1 MDPLALAA
9 VVGLVFAGKRLSEN
23 SDESSRATLSA
34 TTKPLPP
41 ITRRDI
47 DLMAHPADHAADAFD
62 LAVTTPNLGRRI
74 GDWRLRPKDAV
85 RNLQDVSKTAT
96 RFPYG
101 QPVYDMVNRE
111 YVTNKMNN
119 LSPLEQPKNVGPG
132 LGLGPNVAAGG
143 GFHDY
148 FRALPTNINEEK
160 LTTIEG
166 RDGPPNPVVK
176 SGLPLIGSITKEAKE
191 TKAWMREPAQGGGQ
205 GQGGAIV
212 GAEGRPD
219 FLKTRRTTIRQE
231 TGLRADTLADGPP
244 QYNVYQP
251 YASGTTAYTDKSL
264 TRLSGYRSKEDRAGN
279 AGSMNVR
286 NDPVNQ
292 VGAATNLRPES
303 KSVAPGPMGPT
314 GLNNS
319 RGYKAPQYDDPLNEH
334 KADGFNPLARP
345 AALDIAIQ
353 QLEKNPIALPP
364 LKVV

>member
-9 VVGLVFAGKRLSEN
+9 VVGLVFAGKRLSEG
-23 SDESSRATLSA
+23 SDEEPSARATLSA
-34 TTKPLPP
+34 TTKPL
-41 ITRRDI
+41 TRRDI

-62 LAVTTPNLGRRI
+62 LRVTTPNLGRRI
-74 GDWRLRPKDAV
+74 GDWRLRPKEAV
-85 RNLQDVSKTAT
+85 RNLQDVSQTAS

-101 QPVYDMVNRE
+101 QPVYDLVNRE

-119 LSPLEQPKNVGPG
+119 LSPLEQPMTVGPG
-132 LGLGPNVAAGG
+132 LGLDPSVPAGG
-143 GFHDY
+143 GFQDY
-148 FRALPTNINEEK
+148 FRVLPTNINEER

-176 SGLPLIGSITKEAKE
+176 AGLPLIGSITKDAKE
-191 TKAWMREPAQGGGQ
+191 SKTWYRDPAQVSGQ
-205 GQGGAIV
+205 GQGGAIR

-219 FLKTRRTTIRQE
+219 FQKTRRTTIRSE
-231 TGLRADTLADGPP
+231 TGLRTDTLADGPP

-251 YASGTTAYTDKSL
+251 YAVGTTAYTDKSL
-264 TRLSGYRSKEDRAGN
+264 TRVSGYRSQEDRAGN
-279 AGSMNVR
+279 GQRMNVR

-292 VGAATNLRPES
+292 VGAASQLRTETIAFP
-303 KSVAPGPMGPT
+303 VPPMGPT
-314 GLNNS
+314 GANNS
-319 RGYKAPQYDDPLNEH
+319 RGYKAPQYDDPLNEL
-334 KADGFNPLARP
+334 KADGFNPLAQP

>member
-1 MDPLALAA
+1 
-9 VVGLVFAGKRLSEN
+9 
-23 SDESSRATLSA
+23 
-34 TTKPLPP
+34 
-41 ITRRDI
+41 
-47 DLMAHPADHAADAFD
+47 MAHPADHAADAFD
-62 LAVTTPNLGRRI
+62 VRNTTPNLGRRV
-74 GDWRLRPKDAV
+74 GDWRLRPKEAV
-85 RNLQDVSKTAT
+85 ANLQDVSKTSR

-101 QPVYDMVNRE
+101 QPVYDLVNRE

-119 LSPLEQPKNVGPG
+119 LSPLESPMNVGPG
-132 LGLGPNVAAGG
+132 IGLDPSVPAGG

-176 SGLPLIGSITKEAKE
+176 SGLPIIGSITKDAKAS
-191 TKAWMREPAQGGGQ
+191 KAWHRDPAQSGGQ
-205 GQGGAIV
+205 GQGGAII

-219 FLKTRRTTIRQE
+219 FQKTRRTTIRQE
-231 TGLRADTLADGPP
+231 TGMRTDTLADGPP

-251 YASGTTAYTDKSL
+251 YASGQTTYTDKSL
-264 TRLSGYRSKEDRAGN
+264 TRVSGYRSQPDRAGN
-279 AGSMNVR
+279 GSQMNVR

-292 VGAATNLRPES
+292 VGAASQLRTE
-303 KSVAPGPMGPT
+303 SVAFPVGPAGQT
-314 GLNNS
+314 GSNNS
-319 RGYKAPQYDDPLNEH
+319 RGYTAPQYDDPLNEH
-334 KADGFNPLARP
+334 KAEGFNPLARP